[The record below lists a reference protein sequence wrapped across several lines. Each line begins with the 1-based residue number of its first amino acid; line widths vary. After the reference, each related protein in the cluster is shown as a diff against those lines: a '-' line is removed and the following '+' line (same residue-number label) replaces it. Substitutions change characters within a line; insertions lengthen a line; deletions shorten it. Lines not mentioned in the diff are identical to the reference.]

1 MLRSAETDRVAGTRR
16 AQSRHMRRL
25 SLLALL
31 ALGCT
36 PPIVSPPARSIPLEA
51 PRALG
56 RGSSSLQV
64 EGGFSG
70 EVFGPSVFHAGLRGR
85 YGLRDDL
92 DLTYEGNAFAV
103 TNQVPD
109 TEDGVEAEPIP
120 HRGVYSA
127 RLGLK
132 YALSPHFALAVG
144 LGGGM
149 SAGGGFFSPDVGV
162 IAGYDNPHVVPFV
175 GARVFLSQ
183 PIAPRT
189 LTLPDG
195 DGAVIGEPDLTL
207 GFGITTGIRVP
218 FGEYYDHDDRRAAM
232 LVGLGIN
239 YLADANGDPVLERT
253 DAVLVGFQVG
263 LEFLL

>member
-1 MLRSAETDRVAGTRR
+1 
-16 AQSRHMRRL
+16 
-25 SLLALL
+25 
-31 ALGCT
+31 
-36 PPIVSPPARSIPLEA
+36 
-51 PRALG
+51 
-56 RGSSSLQV
+56 V

-70 EVFGPSVFHAGLRGR
+70 EVFGPSVFHAALRGR

-103 TNQVPD
+103 TNRAPD
-109 TEDGVEAEPIP
+109 AEDGDGTDEEPIP

-132 YALSPHFALAVG
+132 YALSPHFALALGV
-144 LGGGM
+144 GGGM

-183 PIAPRT
+183 PIAPRE

-195 DGAVIGEPDLTL
+195 DTLVIGEPDLTL
-207 GFGITTGIRVP
+207 GFGVTTGIRVP

-239 YLADANGDPVLERT
+239 YLSDANGDPVLDRT
-253 DAVLVGFQVG
+253 DAVLFGFQVG
-263 LEFLL
+263 LEFVL